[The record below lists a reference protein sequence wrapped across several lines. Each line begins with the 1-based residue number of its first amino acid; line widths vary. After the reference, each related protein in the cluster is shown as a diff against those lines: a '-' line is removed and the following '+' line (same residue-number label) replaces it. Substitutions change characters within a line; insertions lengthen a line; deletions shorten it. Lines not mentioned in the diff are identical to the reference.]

1 MNIEYNDEKK
11 FEQVRKVHPKD
22 FDYWAEIMLAENK
35 IMTAFFSVCNIL
47 KKYDI
52 ILEQFRVTVKGEA
65 TTTYDE
71 FMKSFHKKHRK

>member
-1 MNIEYNDEKK
+1 MKMAQS
-11 FEQVRKVHPKD
+11 FEDNPED
-22 FDYWAEIMLAENK
+22 FEETKRIMLAENK